1 MNIVP
6 PAKPQIEHSMAK
18 QKKDALI
25 LDVAQ
30 SSGQF
35 VSPNA
40 EFPDFNKL

>member
-1 MNIVP
+1 MAP
-6 PAKPQIEHSMAK
+6 PAKPQIEHSIAK
-18 QKKDALI
+18 KNKDALI

-40 EFPDFNKL
+40 EFPNFNKL